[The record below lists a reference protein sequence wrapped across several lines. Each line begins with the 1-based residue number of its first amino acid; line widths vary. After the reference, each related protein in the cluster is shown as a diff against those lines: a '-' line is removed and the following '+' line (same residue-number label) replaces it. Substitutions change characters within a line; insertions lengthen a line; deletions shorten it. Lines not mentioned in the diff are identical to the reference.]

1 MVAAL
6 GFAVSKFIEYRGKS
20 EAAANA
26 SERMKEQ
33 AEKDAVELTK
43 SYENLA
49 EARKNYTNV
58 VREHNEA
65 EGGTSVVIKNLNDD
79 MEKQK
84 QILEDAQD
92 EIIGYQGGLKYLD
105 NE

>member
-1 MVAAL
+1 MTLEQLLELGLSEDIAKKIIEAHQAAIKNNYVPL
-6 GFAVSKFIEYRGKS
+6 TRFNGVNEEKKQY
-20 EAAANA
+20 
-26 SERMKEQ
+26 KEQ

-65 EGGTSVVIKNLNDD
+65 EGGTS
-79 MEKQK
+79 
-84 QILEDAQD
+84 
-92 EIIGYQGGLKYLD
+92 II
-105 NE
+105 